1 MKERRQAMTNNSLK
15 AAILKNMTPE
25 PQTLPAEPVS
35 DVSAVKLRRNK
46 KAPSRA
52 NTVLIGGHF
61 PPAIKQ
67 QLRLIAVEEGKTNQ
81 ALLEEAL
88 NLLFAKKGKALF
100 D

>member
-1 MKERRQAMTNNSLK
+1 MTNNSLK

-25 PQTLPAEPVS
+25 PQIPPAEPVTKIS
-35 DVSAVKLRRNK
+35 ETEPKKNK

-52 NTVLIGGHF
+52 NKVLIGGHF
-61 PPAIKQ
+61 APEIKQ
-67 QLRLIAVEEGKTNQ
+67 QLRLIAVEEEKTSQ

-100 D
+100 E

>member
-1 MKERRQAMTNNSLK
+1 MSNNSLK
-15 AAILKNMTPE
+15 AAIAKSMAEDPKN
-25 PQTLPAEPVS
+25 LPAEPLLEIP
-35 DVSAVKLRRNK
+35 DVTPKRYK
-46 KAPSRA
+46 KARSRA

-61 PPAIKQ
+61 PPSVKK

-100 D
+100 E

>member
-1 MKERRQAMTNNSLK
+1 MANNSLK

-25 PQTLPAEPVS
+25 PQILPTEPVADIAEAEP
-35 DVSAVKLRRNK
+35 RRNK
-46 KAPSRA
+46 RAPSRA